1 MMKNS
6 KLKFSEYMQN
16 INGSKSFGKSV
27 LIVYFRAKPD
37 DREKVKLT
45 LFGVELIIG
54 CKNRIK
60 FVKGM
65 TIFLSQPVQSFFNFT
80 RFTLYVL
87 RTYICTELNLAL
99 AIFEKHGIA
108 NLIFGYICGIQI
120 CVGRP
125 YFHQWKTHIVEL
137 VLYLYALR

>member
-1 MMKNS
+1 MKNS
-6 KLKFSEYMQN
+6 KLKLNEYMQN
-16 INGSKSFGKSV
+16 ISRSNSFGKSV

-87 RTYICTELNLAL
+87 TY
-99 AIFEKHGIA
+99 
-108 NLIFGYICGIQI
+108 
-120 CVGRP
+120 
-125 YFHQWKTHIVEL
+125 
-137 VLYLYALR
+137 VLS

>member
-16 INGSKSFGKSV
+16 ISRSKSLGKSV

-65 TIFLSQPVQSFFNFT
+65 TIFLSQPCAVQSFFNFT
-80 RFTLYVL
+80 RFTLYV
-87 RTYICTELNLAL
+87 RTYI
-99 AIFEKHGIA
+99 
-108 NLIFGYICGIQI
+108 Y
-120 CVGRP
+120 
-125 YFHQWKTHIVEL
+125 
-137 VLYLYALR
+137 VLS